1 MKIDLPEI
9 ANPIQRSS
17 ISTLLIFVVCFLT
30 YLLLSQYFL
39 LKSFNVLEIKGHFPP
54 KTSAYYNS
62 STPLHGFN
70 EQTSLTTQNPHDEP
84 ISVLRLQLSNRIVD
98 RFKLTFHHTDEK
110 FHIQSMALF
119 SHFSKHSVVWDENN
133 LFDSFS
139 TDKKALPNDNTGL
152 DEAKLGSTY
161 ELKESIAAKNFFLAW
176 VLPFVLAIST
186 TLLIRTTQWSMIPA
200 INDLLSNQQ
209 GRNKKNYPS
218 LDGLRGIAAIF
229 VLLEHTTIHFNGVGH
244 LGVWL
249 FFVLSGF
256 LLMKPFV
263 MTPKE
268 MLRPS
273 KLALFL
279 ERRIKRII
287 PMYFF
292 MITCVYLFT
301 QRIEDAVRHYL
312 LAQGDGHYWSILQEV
327 YFYMAL
333 PLIATIVYSIS
344 KGRPWLSCGALVV
357 MAVIWS
363 YFQSGDNTSVYAMGV
378 ALPLFF
384 EVFIIGAIGTYL
396 FHAIFMQAPTAIAF
410 FERHCSIITILGG
423 LFFIGLIQ
431 AFMSQNLFGTF
442 IEAFTHPILSAI
454 LCLSLILL
462 AVMLPSHSW
471 YNRILS
477 FSLFRYVGI
486 IGFSFYLF
494 HPYAVTLV
502 IYSIEHFLQVPVDY
516 IGSTPLVLATFV
528 VTVITASFTYS
539 YIERPFL
546 TKQHSKQ

>member
-1 MKIDLPEI
+1 M
-9 ANPIQRSS
+9 QRSS
-17 ISTLLIFVVCFLT
+17 ILTLLIFVICFLT
-30 YLLLSQYFL
+30 YLFLSQHFL

-54 KTSAYYNS
+54 GTSAYYTN
-62 STPLHGFN
+62 STPLHDFS
-70 EQTSLTTQNPHDEP
+70 EQANLTTQNSHNKP
-84 ISVLRLQLSNRIVD
+84 ISVLRFHLSNRIVD
-98 RFKLTFHHTDEK
+98 RFQLSFHHSDQKLYIE
-110 FHIQSMALF
+110 SMVLV
-119 SHFSKHSVVWDENN
+119 SHFSKHPITWNENN
-133 LFDSFS
+133 LLDSF
-139 TDKKALPNDNTGL
+139 TIDKKTFPSDKNKF
-152 DEAKLGSTY
+152 DEAGLSSTY
-161 ELKESIAAKNFFLAW
+161 ELKRSIASKNFFLAW
-176 VLPFVLAIST
+176 LLPFIIAAST
-186 TLLIRTTQWSMIPA
+186 TLLIRTTQWSTIPA
-200 INDLLSNQQ
+200 IKDLLSNQQ
-209 GRNKKNYPS
+209 SRNKKNYAS
-218 LDGLRGIAAIF
+218 LDGLRGIAAIL
-229 VLLEHTTIHFNGVGH
+229 VLLEHTTFFFNGVGH

-363 YFQSGDNTSVYAMGV
+363 HFQSGDNTSVYAMGV